1 MLLKDKKILVAVTG
15 SIAIY
20 KALEL
25 IRLYIKAGAKV
36 RVIMTQSAKKFIS
49 PITFEAISQ
58 SKVLEEANENW
69 DKNQDY
75 NHIDIGKWSDI
86 FVIAPCSANTINK
99 LSNGLADNLL
109 TQAALAYP
117 RMKIL
122 APAANT
128 NMLRNPVTQA
138 SIKMLKLCN
147 FEIIESQTKE
157 LICKDVGDGAMADPE
172 AIFYAT
178 ARELLKEEYWINRK
192 VVLSG
197 GGTIEKI
204 DDVRYIS
211 NYSSGKMA
219 SSLALSLYLK
229 GAEVCLVSTR
239 GFENL
244 PKDIHVIPVQS
255 SSEMYEY
262 LVDSVRV
269 AKKGV
274 MTKTTLMDASR
285 PELIQ
290 KTPYLFMVAAV
301 SDYVPSFPQNGKM
314 KKDMIGP
321 SWDLNLKQNIDIL
334 SSLNKSEMISIGFK
348 AEMDEVSAL
357 NNASSMLEKKNLDG
371 VCLNILGDENSFG
384 SDSNEIELMLK
395 NNSYSFKGEKL
406 EISLGILNRLQNE
419 FKENE

>member
-36 RVIMTQSAKKFIS
+36 RVIMTEGAKKFIS

-58 SKVLEEANENW
+58 SKVLEESNENW
-69 DKNQDY
+69 DKSQDY

-138 SIKMLKLCN
+138 SLKMLKLCN
-147 FEIIESQTKE
+147 FEIIDSQTKE
-157 LICKDVGDGAMADPE
+157 LVCKDVGDGAMADPE

-211 NYSSGKMA
+211 NFSSGKMA

-229 GAEVCLVSTR
+229 GAEVCLVSSR
-239 GFENL
+239 GFESL

-255 SSEMYEY
+255 SAEMYEY

-274 MTKTTLMDASR
+274 LTKTTLMDESR

-301 SDYVPSFPQNGKM
+301 SDYVPSFPQDGKM

-334 SSLNKSEMISIGFK
+334 SSLDKSEMISIGFK

-384 SDSNEIELMLK
+384 SDSNEIELILK
-395 NNSYSFKGEKL
+395 NNSYAFKGKKL
-406 EISLGILNRLQNE
+406 DVSLGILNRLQNE
-419 FKENE
+419 FKDNE